1 MARDTNRTSAELAI
15 KKIPVFFFRT
25 EKGNE
30 PVRDWLK
37 GDVAPDDRKAIG
49 EDIKTVEYAW
59 PIGMPACR
67 PLGDGLHEVRTNLPN
82 RIARVLFY
90 VDHRERMILLHGFIQ
105 KTRKTPPPDI
115 AIALA
120 RKAEHEEGLKR

>member
-37 GDVAPDDRKAIG
+37 GDVAPDDRKA
-49 EDIKTVEYAW
+49 
-59 PIGMPACR
+59 M
-67 PLGDGLHEVRTNLPN
+67 GDGLHEVRTNLPN